1 MGASKY
7 SAEFKDEAIK
17 QVVERGYPATEVAAR
32 LGVSRESL
40 YQWLRAAGLS
50 ARKRSVPEVT
60 ESKDQEIAKLKAKV
74 KRLEEERD
82 ILKKAAAYFARES
95 R

>member
-1 MGASKY
+1 MGATKY

-17 QVVERGYPATEVAAR
+17 QVIERGYPATEVAAR
-32 LGVSRESL
+32 LGISRESL
-40 YQWLRAAGLS
+40 YQWIRASGLS
-50 ARKRSVPEVT
+50 ARKRQNTEGS
-60 ESKDQEIAKLKAKV
+60 ESKDKEIAKLKATV

-82 ILKKAAAYFARES
+82 ILKKAAAYFAKES